1 MFCNNC
7 GQQIIEG
14 MNHCSFC
21 GTPVEQKP
29 AVDLSEKSM
38 AHPYAP
44 STPTPVAPTPVA
56 PTPVQPAYKPQ
67 TNASMYYQQNGYQN
81 QSSPMMVQPEK
92 KGGSGL
98 SIASMVIGIV
108 CLVSCCGAFG
118 LGDSDFASFMVGT
131 MFFVAF
137 AACVSGLVLGIVA
150 LAKGFAGKGMA
161 VAGVILNSIV
171 LAMYIFFFVCILIG
185 VSMFI

>member
-137 AACVSGLVLGIVA
+137 AACVSGLILGIVA